1 MRQAKLVVMYS
12 LEYYKFKFR
21 KCSLVA
27 DKRLRSGLKT
37 HKHIAPSCLLR
48 LLCFLNFSLLLARVH
63 LYIIRCLPMLPV
75 SPPLIFPP
83 LLRAAPS
90 PRRPFSTLPLLRAD
104 PSPRRPFSTPPLL
117 RAAPRA
123 AFVPLRPLRSAIR
136 PIRLIRFQK
145 KFIVVQKKFL
155 GDSCANTPSKLS
167 PALYKPHAK
176 VSAIPLKSR
185 KTQIFSNFL
194 SQSLAR
200 FRKSPYF
207 CTR

>member
-21 KCSLVA
+21 KCLLVA

-48 LLCFLNFSLLLARVH
+48 LLCFLKFSLFLARVP
-63 LYIIRCLPMLPV
+63 LYIIRCLPILKVCP
-75 SPPLIFPP
+75 SLC
-83 LLRAAPS
+83 LRS
-90 PRRPFSTLPLLRAD
+90 LRPI
-104 PSPRRPFSTPPLL
+104 
-117 RAAPRA
+117 
-123 AFVPLRPLRSAIR
+123 RPLRSPFASLALPSPPS
-136 PIRLIRFQK
+136 PIRLIR
-145 KFIVVQKKFL
+145 VQKKFL
-155 GDSCANTPSKLS
+155 SESCANTSSKLS
-167 PALYKPHAK
+167 PALCKPHGKA
-176 VSAIPLKSR
+176 SAIPLKSR

>member
-27 DKRLRSGLKT
+27 DKRLRSGLKP

-48 LLCFLNFSLLLARVH
+48 LLCFLKFSLLLARVPI
-63 LYIIRCLPMLPV
+63 YIIRSLPILSVLP
-75 SPPLIFPP
+75 S
-83 LLRAAPS
+83 S
-90 PRRPFSTLPLLRAD
+90 HFSD
-104 PSPRRPFSTPPLL
+104 PSPRRPFSAPPLL
-117 RAAPRA
+117 P
-123 AFVPLRPLRSAIR
+123 VRSIRSIIR
-136 PIRLIRFQK
+136 PIRLIRVQKKIIRFQK
-145 KFIVVQKKFL
+145 KNL
-155 GDSCANTPSKLS
+155 SDSCANTPSKLS
-167 PALYKPHAK
+167 PALYKLRGKA
-176 VSAIPLKSR
+176 SAIPLKSR

-194 SQSLAR
+194 SQSLAQ

>member
-27 DKRLRSGLKT
+27 DKRLRSGLKP

-48 LLCFLNFSLLLARVH
+48 LLCFLKFSLLLARVPI
-63 LYIIRCLPMLPV
+63 YIIRSLPFLSVLP
-75 SPPLIFPP
+75 S
-83 LLRAAPS
+83 S
-90 PRRPFSTLPLLRAD
+90 HFSD
-104 PSPRRPFSTPPLL
+104 PSPRRPFSAPPLL
-117 RAAPRA
+117 P
-123 AFVPLRPLRSAIR
+123 VRSIIR
-136 PIRLIRFQK
+136 PIRLIRVQKKIIRFQK
-145 KFIVVQKKFL
+145 KNL
-155 GDSCANTPSKLS
+155 SDSCANSPSKLS
-167 PALYKPHAK
+167 PALYKSRAK
-176 VSAIPLKSR
+176 SSAIPHKSR
-185 KTQIFSNFL
+185 KNADFSNFL

>member
-21 KCSLVA
+21 KCLLVA
-27 DKRLRSGLKT
+27 DKRLRSGLKI

-48 LLCFLNFSLLLARVH
+48 LLCFLKFSLLFARVPFIYT
-63 LYIIRCLPMLPV
+63 LSALPILSV
-75 SPPLIFPP
+75 LLSSHFPS

-90 PRRPFSTLPLLRAD
+90 PRCPFSAPSLLRAV
-104 PSPRRPFSTPPLL
+104 PSSRRPFSAPTLAQPSLLSPRSSHPPH
-117 RAAPRA
+117 P
-123 AFVPLRPLRSAIR
+123 F
-136 PIRLIRFQK
+136 
-145 KFIVVQKKFL
+145 
-155 GDSCANTPSKLS
+155 DSCSKEKSERFVRKTPSKLS
-167 PALYKPHAK
+167 PALYKPRAK
-176 VSAIPLKSR
+176 ASAIPLKSR

>member
-21 KCSLVA
+21 KCSLVT

-37 HKHIAPSCLLR
+37 PKHIAPSCLLR
-48 LLCFLNFSLLLARVH
+48 LLYFLNFSLLLARVPYIYNALPPH
-63 LYIIRCLPMLPV
+63 FVSLTFIRPIIR
-75 SPPLIFPP
+75 SI
-83 LLRAAPS
+83 
-90 PRRPFSTLPLLRAD
+90 
-104 PSPRRPFSTPPLL
+104 
-117 RAAPRA
+117 
-123 AFVPLRPLRSAIR
+123 
-136 PIRLIRFQK
+136 IRLIRSIRVQK
-145 KFIVVQKKFL
+145 KIIRVQKKFL
-155 GDSCANTPSKLS
+155 SDSCANTPSKLS
-167 PALYKPHAK
+167 PALYKPHGKA
-176 VSAIPLKSR
+176 SAIPLKSR

>member
-27 DKRLRSGLKT
+27 DKRLRSGLKP

-48 LLCFLNFSLLLARVH
+48 LLCFLKFSLLLARVPI
-63 LYIIRCLPMLPV
+63 YIIRSLPILSVLP
-75 SPPLIFPP
+75 S
-83 LLRAAPS
+83 S
-90 PRRPFSTLPLLRAD
+90 HFSD
-104 PSPRRPFSTPPLL
+104 PSPRRPFSAPPLL
-117 RAAPRA
+117 PVR
-123 AFVPLRPLRSAIR
+123 FVIR
-136 PIRLIRFQK
+136 PIRLIRVQK
-145 KFIVVQKKFL
+145 KIIRVQKKFL
-155 GDSCANTPSKLS
+155 SVSCANTPSKLS
-167 PALYKPHAK
+167 PALYKLHAK
-176 VSAIPLKSR
+176 SSAIPLKSR

>member
-21 KCSLVA
+21 KCSLVT

-37 HKHIAPSCLLR
+37 PKHIAPSCLLR
-48 LLCFLNFSLLLARVH
+48 LLYFLNFSLSLARAPFISFIYT
-63 LYIIRCLPMLPV
+63 LSALPILSV
-75 SPPLIFPP
+75 LLSSHFPP

-90 PRRPFSTLPLLRAD
+90 PRRPSL
-104 PSPRRPFSTPPLL
+104 S
-117 RAAPRA
+117 
-123 AFVPLRPLRSAIR
+123 LRPLLLIR
-136 PIRLIRFQK
+136 PIRPIRPFR
-145 KFIVVQKKFL
+145 VQKKKTS
-155 GDSCANTPSKLS
+155 DSCANSPLKLS
-167 PALYKPHAK
+167 PVLYKPHAK
-176 VSAIPLKSR
+176 PSAIPLKSR

>member
-21 KCSLVA
+21 KCLLVA

-48 LLCFLNFSLLLARVH
+48 LLCFLKFSLFLARVPFIV
-63 LYIIRCLPMLPV
+63 LYILSLPSPFCQF
-75 SPPLIFPP
+75 SPPLIF
-83 LLRAAPS
+83 
-90 PRRPFSTLPLLRAD
+90 RPFSTLPSL
-104 PSPRRPFSTPPLL
+104 PSPHPPHPFDS
-117 RAAPRA
+117 
-123 AFVPLRPLRSAIR
+123 RSKEISER
-136 PIRLIRFQK
+136 
-145 KFIVVQKKFL
+145 IVRKR
-155 GDSCANTPSKLS
+155 PSKLS
-167 PALYKPHAK
+167 SVLYKLRAK
-176 VSAIPLKSR
+176 HSAIPLKSR